1 MKRIFIS
8 TDWDRLRDSV
18 LPVAAPNRNN
28 ITKGIDLLG
37 QTNSL
42 LYFNS
47 NTFTFSEVQI
57 NSEIILI
64 YDEDYSN
71 AINLIDTD
79 KGTDLLLH
87 HSRPNNP
94 TPDYSIKFDHK
105 VTGEHELTGRNYP
118 DVFKII
124 FNDAITDKLSEI
136 LKVLGFTDKEVEEKE
151 TLESKLNLLHH
162 CLTPEGCKSVTW
174 GEDYKIEVKKMSEDG
189 QELTEQLGLINDIKA
204 KELFV
209 KLKQT
214 TDGPFGE
221 NYLSALRTLRDK
233 LLVS

>member
-42 LYFNS
+42 LYFDS
-47 NTFTFSEVQI
+47 NTFTFSKVQI
-57 NSEIILI
+57 DSEIILI
-64 YDEDYSN
+64 YDEDYSK
-71 AINLIDTD
+71 AINLIETD

-151 TLESKLNLLHH
+151 TLESKLNFLHH
-162 CLTPEGCKSVTW
+162 CLTPG
-174 GEDYKIEVKKMSEDG
+174 G
-189 QELTEQLGLINDIKA
+189 LTEKD
-204 KELFV
+204 V
-209 KLKQT
+209 KNSEWANTDEFKKLQSAA
-214 TDGPFGE
+214 DGPFGD
-221 NYLSALRTLRDK
+221 NYLASLKALRNK